1 MNLVK
6 YSKRNSTIELLRM
19 FFMLGIVFLHAFYHG
34 SNGNIE
40 WIYSLGKD
48 NSTAY
53 QLSLYSLSR
62 IGVTGF
68 MFISGYYGIKMNA
81 QRIYKFLSMVIF
93 YFIVVAVL
101 CSQGFGGIIKGVI
114 HAWDAWWF
122 VASYF
127 MICILSPILN
137 AGLDRL
143 SQRDFLYVVLG
154 ILTYT
159 YLGHF
164 IVGLDS
170 HDTELLLSIY
180 IIARYVRKRFTPP
193 ISKRKLL
200 CVSALSILIL
210 CFAPII
216 IMKCWGNIHIVDILI
231 CNNSPLVLLT
241 SSSLVLL
248 LDSISFHS
256 RLINWMASSTFAV
269 YLLTDNGLRSK
280 IDSWILNNI
289 LDVDIYGYLLM
300 LLVFIVCIIIDKM
313 RGVIF
318 LPIDKKINKWILK
331 RFYR

>member
-1 MNLVK
+1 
-6 YSKRNSTIELLRM
+6 M
-19 FFMLGIVFLHAFYHG
+19 FV
-34 SNGNIE
+34 N
-40 WIYSLGKD
+40 
-48 NSTAY
+48 
-53 QLSLYSLSR
+53 
-62 IGVTGF
+62 
-68 MFISGYYGIKMNA
+68 
-81 QRIYKFLSMVIF
+81 
-93 YFIVVAVL
+93 VL
-101 CSQGFGGIIKGVI
+101 
-114 HAWDAWWF
+114 
-122 VASYF
+122 
-127 MICILSPILN
+127 P
-137 AGLDRL
+137 
-143 SQRDFLYVVLG
+143 
-154 ILTYT
+154 
-159 YLGHF
+159 
-164 IVGLDS
+164 
-170 HDTELLLSIY
+170 
-180 IIARYVRKRFTPP
+180 PP

-200 CVSALSILIL
+200 CVSALSIAIL

-231 CNNSPLVLLT
+231 CNNSPLVLLA